1 MANPVLSDKIF
12 NKSKEVSSSNG
23 SVMTINGALNK
34 TLILLIFAVLGAV
47 VTWELFSKGSTMLM
61 PLMWGGLIGGF
72 ILALIISFKPHLA
85 PILSPAYAIAEG
97 LALGGISAVYNNSF
111 AETAPNIV
119 ISAVGLTL
127 LVVFSMFIIQRTRII
142 KVTSKFKKVMVTAIM
157 AIGLF
162 YLITIVGSFF
172 GMSTEYYT
180 SSSPL
185 SIGISVV
192 ITLVAAFS
200 LLMDFQF
207 IEDAARKGAP
217 KFMEWYGAF
226 GLMVTIVWLY
236 IEVLRL
242 LGKLAGRD

>member
-12 NKSKEVSSSNG
+12 NKSKEGSSSTA
-23 SVMTINGALNK
+23 SLMTINGALNK

-47 VTWELFSKGSTMLM
+47 VTWELFSKGSTMLA

-72 ILALIISFKPHLA
+72 ILALTISFKPHLA
-85 PILSPAYAIAEG
+85 PVLAPVYAIAEG
-97 LALGGISAVYNNSF
+97 LALGGISAIYNDSF
-111 AETAPNIV
+111 AETAPNIIV
-119 ISAVGLTL
+119 NAVGLTM

-142 KVTSKFKKVMVTAIM
+142 KVTTKFKKVMVTAIM

-162 YLITIVGSFF
+162 YLITIIGSFF
-172 GMSTEYYT
+172 GMNTDYYT

-185 SIGISVV
+185 SIGISIV

-236 IEVLRL
+236 IEMLRL